1 MAHLA
6 FELTTAPGAQPN
18 FSSLGA
24 TNMPAI
30 SLNNSPSFCGGVLTL
45 AASALL
51 ACALSAC
58 GGGGGDGGDST
69 GESASSAINQEAYL
83 KASNAEVFD
92 GLGFSVAISGDTL
105 VVAATSEDSNQTTI
119 TNGNTASADNS
130 AANTGAVYVF
140 TRSGTGWSQQAY
152 LKAPNADVND
162 VFGRVVAISD
172 DTIVAG
178 TQFESSNQTTI
189 TNGPTASA
197 NNAADRAGAAY
208 VFVRSGTSWTQQAYL
223 KAPNAEEQDRFGAS
237 VAISG
242 STIVVGAFQE
252 DSNQTTITNGSSASG
267 NNSLSNSGAAYVYT
281 RSGSTWS
288 QQAYLKASNATG
300 FDNFGSSVA
309 ISGDTIVVSAPE
321 EDSDQTTITN
331 GSAASG
337 NDLAFGSGAAYVF
350 VRSGSNW
357 SQQAY
362 LKASNAE
369 QSDRFGGS
377 VAISGDTVVV
387 GAIQEGSNQTTIT
400 NGNTASADNSA
411 SGAGAAYVFVRSGS
425 NWSQQAYLKAPNAEA
440 SDQFGGSVAISGDTI
455 VVGSQ
460 VESSNQ
466 TTITSGSSASAD
478 NSAAN
483 AGAAYVFVRNATDW
497 SQQAYLKAP
506 NAEAGDQFGGSVAI
520 SGDSIVVGANS
531 EDANQTTI
539 TSGSAASSDNSAS
552 GAGAAYVFKVRS

>member
-6 FELTTAPGAQPN
+6 FELTFAPGAQPN
-18 FSSLGA
+18 FSSLGV
-24 TNMPAI
+24 TTMPAI
-30 SLNNSPSFCGGVLTL
+30 SLNNGPYSRWGAL
-45 AASALL
+45 AVSALL

-58 GGGGGDGGDST
+58 GGGGGDGGGST

-83 KASNAEVFD
+83 KASNAEAAD
-92 GLGFSVAISGDTL
+92 SLGYSVAISGDTL
-105 VVAATSEDSNQTTI
+105 VVAAIGEASNQTTI
-119 TNGNTASADNS
+119 TNGATGSADNS
-130 AANTGAVYVF
+130 AAGAGAVYVY
-140 TRSGTGWSQQAY
+140 TRSDNSWVQQAY
-152 LKAPNADVND
+152 LKAPNAEASDN
-162 VFGRVVAISD
+162 FGRVVAID
-172 DTIVAG
+172 GDTIVVG

-208 VFVRSGTSWTQQAYL
+208 VFVRSGSTWSQQAYL

-242 STIVVGAFQE
+242 NTVVVGAFQE

-267 NNSLSNSGAAYVYT
+267 NNSDFLSGAAYVFV
-281 RSGSTWS
+281 RNVSAWS
-288 QQAYLKASNATG
+288 QQAYLKASNTG
-300 FDNFGSSVA
+300 GNFGYSVA
-309 ISGDTIVVSAPE
+309 VSGDTVVVGAKGAAA
-321 EDSDQTTITN
+321 TN
-331 GSAASG
+331 T
-337 NDLAFGSGAAYVF
+337 GAAYVF
-350 VRSGSNW
+350 TRSGTSW
-357 SQQAY
+357 SQQAE
-362 LKASNAE
+362 LKAPNAG
-369 QSDRFGGS
+369 QGDYFGES
-377 VAISGDTVVV
+377 LAISGDTVVV
-387 GAIQEGSNQTTIT
+387 GASREDSSQTTIT

-411 SGAGAAYVFVRSGS
+411 FGAGAAYVFVRSGS

-440 SDQFGGSVAISGDTI
+440 DDQFGVSVAISGDTI

-460 VESSNQ
+460 GESSNQ

-478 NSAAN
+478 NSATN
-483 AGAAYVFVRNATDW
+483 AGAAYVFIRNATDW
-497 SQQAYLKAP
+497 SQKAYLKAP

-520 SGDSIVVGANS
+520 SGDSIVVGASS